1 MLIARVPWVDSSDR
15 LQPCVPVLD
24 DLEDEAFLPT
34 RLHMSLVIDGCISA
48 NRLPDAERIMNV
60 RGGWLCIPGM
70 HWALVVTLRVCMVL
84 CSAQRFLK
92 RGIALNTR
100 TFNRLLAAQVAGNN
114 IGKMCVHGC
123 GAASVFIAS

>member
-1 MLIARVPWVDSSDR
+1 
-15 LQPCVPVLD
+15 
-24 DLEDEAFLPT
+24 
-34 RLHMSLVIDGCISA
+34 
-48 NRLPDAERIMNV
+48 
-60 RGGWLCIPGM
+60 M
-70 HWALVVTLRVCMVL
+70 HWVLALTLRVCMVL

-123 GAASVFIAS
+123 GAASVFIASQRLTSVHGRGSQACSHG